1 MNQADKIKGA
11 LFGQAIGDALGAGT
25 EFMTR
30 AEVQQHNPLACAIIH
45 RYARTPTVHSD
56 QKVTGQTIRK

>member
-30 AEVQQHNPLACAIIH
+30 AEVQQHYPTGLRNYSQIREDA
-45 RYARTPTVHSD
+45 YAESVLF
-56 QKVTGQTIRK
+56 